1 MKTDDE
7 RNNFNFSANR
17 KHWNPREISEIQ
29 SGKPRNK
36 TPKNQRSFPAANP
49 IPRN

>member
-17 KHWNPREISEIQ
+17 KLWNPREISEIQ

-36 TPKNQRSFPAANP
+36 TPENQRSFPTADS